1 MSDDLL
7 GNEEEIEAE
16 EQAAGQKRGGGFLS
30 GLLIEILKWA
40 GIVIGAIIFIVTV
53 VVVTLRIMDTGSASQ
68 TEIPQSEEY
77 QSAPPM
83 LQWYSQIQEVRGQ
96 TADEVRKT
104 FIVAPYLGYEGE
116 NKQLQSEL
124 INRQVM
130 IKEEIAL
137 YFSNKTEDELTGPE
151 NREQVKEE
159 LRRRINEMLSSGQI
173 ETIAFDRYTVVDF

>member
-7 GNEEEIEAE
+7 GNEEELEAE
-16 EQAAGQKRGGGFLS
+16 EQAAGQKRGGFLS

-68 TEIPQSEEY
+68 TQIPQSEEY
-77 QSAPPM
+77 QAAPPL
-83 LQWYSQIQEVRGQ
+83 LQWYSGVEEVRGQ

-124 INRQVM
+124 IQRRIM
-130 IKEEIAL
+130 IKEEISL
-137 YFSNKTEDELTGPE
+137 YFSNKTEEELTGPE
-151 NREQVKEE
+151 NRERVKEE
-159 LRRRINEMLSSGQI
+159 LRRRINEMLTSGQI
-173 ETIAFDRYTVVDF
+173 ETIAFDRYTVVEF